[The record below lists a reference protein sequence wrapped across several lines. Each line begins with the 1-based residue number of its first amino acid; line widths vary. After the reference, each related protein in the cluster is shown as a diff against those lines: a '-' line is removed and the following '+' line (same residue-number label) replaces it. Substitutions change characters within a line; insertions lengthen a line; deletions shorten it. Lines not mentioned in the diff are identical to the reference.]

1 MKKLINTCQTI
12 VLLIVIVVNVQ
23 AQSGS
28 DCPNLDFSLGNFTNW
43 VCKTSNS
50 QYAASTAYNDLTWT
64 GSVAVNGR
72 HTIMTDIYGY
82 DSNTCNGSPNQQL
95 ALVPNGFTQ
104 SARVGNMQTMSEA
117 DAIIYQMT
125 VDTNNALML
134 LHFGIVFNDAAHQ
147 PAQQPCFE
155 IRIQDAN
162 NNLLNV
168 NCNRYFVICD
178 ANMPGF
184 ITCSSQ
190 LRWRDWTT
198 IGVNLFDLMGQTIC
212 LVIIAADCSLGSHFG
227 YGYVVGECQPMEVQ
241 VQYCEGATEARLE
254 APDGFVSYVWRG
266 PNGGVVGNTQ
276 KLSIQNPS
284 LGLRYS
290 VTMQSTIGCISV
302 LNVKIEKPILDADF
316 TCDSTSHACYPS
328 GVRLTSNATALGA
341 KIESIDWTI
350 SKISGV
356 RQTEY
361 YGTDTAFTYFF
372 KDTGY
377 YKILFS
383 VYSESACID
392 TSSVIVYSQ
401 PPIDVRIDAPSL
413 ICKNT
418 ETEIT
423 ASGADTY
430 EWIGVKRVQSDS
442 SAIVDKGG
450 VYMVKGTNVLGCAF
464 DTVEIADLEFAIHY
478 TKEDNRCMVDTN
490 GTISI
495 TQVVGDYVYPVHH
508 YWEDLGF
515 MNGASLSVREHLPT
529 DTFVVYSIDA
539 IGCFRY
545 DTIPIKEELFLG
557 NIGLIQ
563 GESFVQQTGNYT
575 YTVDS
580 VEGAEGYRWWAK
592 ALTSNGDV
600 RLLDTRTPYNRILV
614 PIRDANS
621 IQLHVVAFNVCD
633 TSDTS
638 SLFIQNASRISERT
652 ASDDLILFP
661 NPTSDQLTIQCNKA
675 VMEEITVVDLVGKV
689 VLKQSIRAKECI
701 LDLRPLHKGLYFIRI
716 QCDDALLTEKI
727 IKK

>member
-1 MKKLINTCQTI
+1 
-12 VLLIVIVVNVQ
+12 
-23 AQSGS
+23 
-28 DCPNLDFSLGNFTNW
+28 
-43 VCKTSNS
+43 
-50 QYAASTAYNDLTWT
+50 
-64 GSVAVNGR
+64 
-72 HTIMTDIYGY
+72 
-82 DSNTCNGSPNQQL
+82 
-95 ALVPNGFTQ
+95 
-104 SARVGNMQTMSEA
+104 
-117 DAIIYQMT
+117 
-125 VDTNNALML
+125 
-134 LHFGIVFNDAAHQ
+134 
-147 PAQQPCFE
+147 
-155 IRIQDAN
+155 
-162 NNLLNV
+162 
-168 NCNRYFVICD
+168 
-178 ANMPGF
+178 
-184 ITCSSQ
+184 
-190 LRWRDWTT
+190 
-198 IGVNLFDLMGQTIC
+198 
-212 LVIIAADCSLGSHFG
+212 SLGSHFG

-254 APDGFVSYVWRG
+254 APDGIVSYVWRG

-290 VTMQSTIGCISV
+290 VTMQSATGCILV
-302 LNVKIEKPILDADF
+302 LEATIQKSTINPDF
-316 TCDSTSHACYPS
+316 TCDARSHVCYPSEVTLTSHATVD
-328 GVRLTSNATALGA
+328 GMKVETF
-341 KIESIDWTI
+341 DWTI

-356 RQTEY
+356 PQTEY
-361 YGTDTAFTYFF
+361 YGTDSTFTYIF
-372 KDTGY
+372 KDSGY
-377 YKILFS
+377 YKILFT
-383 VYSESACID
+383 VYNESGCSD
-392 TSSVIVYSQ
+392 TSSVIVYAH
-401 PPIDVRIDAPSL
+401 PPIDVKINAPSL

-614 PIRDANS
+614 SIRDANS
-621 IQLHVVAFNVCD
+621 IQLHVVAFNACD